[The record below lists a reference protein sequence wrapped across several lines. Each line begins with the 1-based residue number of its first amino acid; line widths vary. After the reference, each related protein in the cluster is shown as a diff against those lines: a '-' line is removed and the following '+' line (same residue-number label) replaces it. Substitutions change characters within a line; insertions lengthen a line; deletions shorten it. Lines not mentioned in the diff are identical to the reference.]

1 MKNQINQKITN
12 TIFEQVIIAAYIK
25 KSIFHWYKLIWNDK
39 IVREQID
46 FKAASK
52 KKEEFYW

>member
-25 KSIFHWYKLIWNDK
+25 KSM
-39 IVREQID
+39 
-46 FKAASK
+46 
-52 KKEEFYW
+52 FY